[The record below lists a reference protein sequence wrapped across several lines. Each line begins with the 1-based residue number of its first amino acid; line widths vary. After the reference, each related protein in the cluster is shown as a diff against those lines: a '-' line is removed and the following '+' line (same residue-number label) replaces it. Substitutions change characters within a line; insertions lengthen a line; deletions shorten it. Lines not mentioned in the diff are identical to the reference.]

1 MRVADATPE
10 RAGVTDRAPPPP
22 QYGLTMLGGGLS
34 LVFGAILWLAHGATQ
49 ALVFVLGLGLG
60 VSLYHAR
67 FGFTSA
73 FRQFVAV
80 GQGQTLRAHM
90 LMLAVASLLFALL
103 LAGGVGAFGTP
114 LSGYVSPLGLG
125 VAVGGFIFGLGMQLG
140 GSCAS
145 GTLYTVGAGQSS
157 ILITLLGFIVGS
169 VLAAWQWDFW
179 AQPSLNWRAVSL
191 AEWPWGYS
199 GALLLQ
205 LAIFAVIVLA
215 SYAIERW
222 LKPPPRRRPPHVA
235 GWPRV
240 LRGAWPLWAGAL
252 ALAGLNALTLWISG
266 KPWGI
271 TSAFAL
277 WGSKAMEGAGVAVQ
291 DWTYWSQVHTGELAK
306 PILADRT
313 SVMDIGIILGAM
325 TATSLAGGLRFTTHI
340 PWRTVAARIV
350 GGVLMGYG
358 ARIAH
363 GCNIGAYFGGIA
375 SFSLHGWLW
384 GIVALAGTWL
394 GLRVRPL
401 LGLSVPS
408 LRDSSC

>member
-1 MRVADATPE
+1 MTVRGVVPERPGVADQ
-10 RAGVTDRAPPPP
+10 APPAP
-22 QYGLTMLGGGLS
+22 QYFLAALSTGLC
-34 LVFGAILWLAHGATQ
+34 LVLAAVLWRTQGARQ
-49 ALVFVLGLGLG
+49 VLVYLLGLGFG
-60 VSLYHAR
+60 VALYHAR

-90 LMLAVASLLFALL
+90 LMLAVATLLFAPL
-103 LAGGVGAFGTP
+103 LAAGVGAGGTSV
-114 LSGYVSPLGLG
+114 SGYVSPLGLG
-125 VAVGGFIFGLGMQLG
+125 VVVGGFVFGLGMQLG

-157 ILITLLGFIVGS
+157 ILVTLLGFIVGS
-169 VLAAWQWDFW
+169 VLAAWQWAFW
-179 AQPSLNWRAVSL
+179 AQPGLNWRAVSL
-191 AEWPWGYS
+191 AAGPWGYT

-205 LAIFAVIVLA
+205 LAIFAIIVLA
-215 SYAIERW
+215 SYAVERK
-222 LKPPPRRRPPHVA
+222 LRPPPRRRPPHVA
-235 GWPRV
+235 GWARA

-277 WGSKAMEGAGVAVQ
+277 WGSKALEGAGVAVQ
-291 DWTYWSQVHTGELAK
+291 DWMYWHEVHAGELAM

-313 SVMDIGIILGAM
+313 SMMDIGIIMGAM
-325 TATSLAGGLRFTTHI
+325 TATAVAGNLRFTTRI
-340 PWRTVAARIV
+340 PWRTILARIA
-350 GGVLMGYG
+350 GGILMGYG
-358 ARIAH
+358 ARIAY

-384 GIVALAGTWL
+384 GVVALAGTWF
-394 GLRVRPL
+394 GLRIRPWF
-401 LGLSVPS
+401 GLSVPS
-408 LRDSSC
+408 LGDSSC